1 MDIMD
6 EQILKGM
13 VEAILFASGDPVSGE
28 RIAQVLGLDKEDA
41 EEVLKDTMESF
52 NRKRAASVLS
62 GWMIRIRCAVIRR
75 ALVSGKR
82 WNLGGIRRY
91 PKRQWRSW
99 R

>member
-28 RIAQVLGLDKEDA
+28 RIAQVLGLDKE
-41 EEVLKDTMESF
+41 
-52 NRKRAASVLS
+52 AASVLS

-75 ALVSGKR
+75 MPLVSGKR

>member
-6 EQILKGM
+6 KQILKGM

-52 NRKRAASVLS
+52 NRKEGGVRIIRLDDTYQMCSNPAYASCVREALEL
-62 GWMIRIRCAVIRR
+62 RR
-75 ALVSGKR
+75 
-82 WNLGGIRRY
+82 NT
-91 PKRQWRSW
+91 P
-99 R
+99 